1 MNCRSV
7 NTFIL
12 LIITGCVLAACA
24 LSEASDSLSDSN
36 TGSNA
41 PPLQKKVPVDWASAE
56 LDEKL
61 NTGSIKPFSV
71 QKNSSARLA
80 VPLLLPSESITLTDM
95 LPPVQTLSPAKII
108 IDGRGYS
115 AVMMAMNFTVLI
127 DGSNQTFVTE
137 QSSSST
143 QPLNFDGEYQPISN
157 GGQISIGRYGALYA
171 IQLLCTSETR
181 KNCITERMVREVIES
196 LSVHGTGPR

>member
-1 MNCRSV
+1 MS
-7 NTFIL
+7 
-12 LIITGCVLAACA
+12 CVLAACA
-24 LSEASDSLSDSN
+24 LSEASDALKDKN
-36 TGSNA
+36 GDVNA
-41 PPLQKKVPVDWASAE
+41 PPIQKKVPVDWANAE
-56 LDEKL
+56 LDAKL
-61 NTGSIKPFSV
+61 NTGSIRPFSA
-71 QKNSSARLA
+71 QKNLAARLA

-95 LPPVQTLSPAKII
+95 LPPMQTLSPAKIVV
-108 IDGRGYS
+108 DERGYS
-115 AVMMAMNFTVLI
+115 AVMMAMDFTVLV

-143 QPLNFDGEYQPISN
+143 QQLNFDGEYQPISS

-196 LSVHGTGPR
+196 LSVYGTGPR